1 MTNTEPTTEHDSER
15 QPNGW
20 AQGEAA
26 FREGKT
32 LLSIASSPLEAAYG
46 YIDAV
51 AANQREQQRAL
62 EEIRDALH
70 TVAEMLRTGDTG
82 DGDNTMNTRSLS
94 DPPPASN
101 DATDAPGQR
110 QKNVSDDNKMFRD
123 AAAEHADIT
132 AMIRLRQALPPRLQT
147 QCLEL
152 SRREMLTLVATEY
165 GWPTAPEDAEGISDL
180 TQTVEGVEG
189 HRP

>member
-1 MTNTEPTTEHDSER
+1 MTNTEPTTEHDSEH
-15 QPNGW
+15 QPNWW
-20 AQGEAA
+20 ARGEAA

-101 DATDAPGQR
+101 DATEGPRAEPTALDLAT
-110 QKNVSDDNKMFRD
+110 DNLFR
-123 AAAEHADIT
+123 AT
-132 AMIRLRQALPPRLQT
+132 PRRV
-147 QCLEL
+147 LERCAGMR
-152 SRREMLTLVATEY
+152 SRSEYVVFIATVY
-165 GWPTAPEDAEGISDL
+165 GFARAPEDADDVNALAQLIEEIEGR
-180 TQTVEGVEG
+180 
-189 HRP
+189 RP

>member
-1 MTNTEPTTEHDSER
+1 MTNTEPTTEHDSEH
-15 QPNGW
+15 QPNWW
-20 AQGEAA
+20 ARGEAA

-70 TVAEMLRTGDTG
+70 VVAEMLRTGDTG

-101 DATDAPGQR
+101 DATEYPREEPTALDRAT
-110 QKNVSDDNKMFRD
+110 DNLFR
-123 AAAEHADIT
+123 AT
-132 AMIRLRQALPPRLQT
+132 PRRV
-147 QCLEL
+147 LERCAGM
-152 SRREMLTLVATEY
+152 SRSEYVVFIATVY
-165 GWPTAPEDAEGISDL
+165 GFARAPEDADDVNALAQLIEEIEGR
-180 TQTVEGVEG
+180 
-189 HRP
+189 RP